1 MAVARPA
8 AAAIT
13 KLSHAPLVPKSDARK
28 QPLRLVNAGFVPLGR
43 TVNEAELPLLNVDFC
58 GESMPLEQA
67 DVLSRWR
74 HVFTLFRP
82 HSASIVDL
90 RGRADVFFPLIDSTL
105 AAYDIPA
112 DFKYI
117 PLAESGLKA
126 RAVSPKG
133 AGGYWQLMPGTAR
146 DLGLRVGGK
155 HDERFNTQKAT
166 VAACQYLRRLYDMF
180 GSWSLVAAAYNVGPG
195 YVKKQLA
202 RQAKCGYY
210 QMRLPRETRYY
221 LFRVLLYKELLSR
234 PDDYSSFFGNTPL
247 TTFWFRPGMLSML
260 SAA

>member
-13 KLSHAPLVPKSDARK
+13 KLTHAPLVPKSDSRK
-28 QPLRLVNAGFVPLGR
+28 QPVRLISTDLVPLER
-43 TVNEAELPLLNVDFC
+43 TLTEVELPLLNVDFC
-58 GESMPLEQA
+58 GESMPLDQA

-82 HSASIVDL
+82 HSASIGDL
-90 RGRADVFFPLIDSTL
+90 RQRADAFFPLIDSTL

-146 DLGLRVGGK
+146 DLGLKVGGK
-155 HDERFNTQKAT
+155 HDERFNTKKAT
-166 VAACQYLRRLYDMF
+166 VAACQYLRRLYDIF

-202 RQAKCGYY
+202 RQAKCDYY
-210 QMRLPRETRYY
+210 QMKLPRETRYY

-234 PDDYSSFFGNTPL
+234 PEDYSSFFTPAPL
-247 TTFWFRPGMLSML
+247 TTFRLRPGRLAV
-260 SAA
+260 AA

>member
-8 AAAIT
+8 VAAIT
-13 KLSHAPLVPKSDARK
+13 KLTHAPLAPRSDSRK
-28 QPLRLVNAGFVPLGR
+28 QPLRLASADLVLLSRALSEV
-43 TVNEAELPLLNVDFC
+43 ELPVLNVDFC
-58 GESMPLEQA
+58 GEFMPLEQA

-82 HSASIVDL
+82 HSGSIGDL
-90 RGRADVFFPLIDSTL
+90 RQRADAFFPLIDSTL

-146 DLGLRVGGK
+146 DLGLMVGGK
-155 HDERFNTQKAT
+155 RDERFNTQKAT
-166 VAACQYLRRLYDMF
+166 VAACQYLRRLYDLF

-195 YVKKQLA
+195 YVKKQLS
-202 RQAKCGYY
+202 RQAKCDYY
-210 QMRLPRETRYY
+210 QMKLPRETRYY

-234 PDDYSSFFGNTPL
+234 PDDYSSFFGNAPL
-247 TTFWFRPGMLSML
+247 TTFRLRRGVMVD
-260 SAA
+260 AG